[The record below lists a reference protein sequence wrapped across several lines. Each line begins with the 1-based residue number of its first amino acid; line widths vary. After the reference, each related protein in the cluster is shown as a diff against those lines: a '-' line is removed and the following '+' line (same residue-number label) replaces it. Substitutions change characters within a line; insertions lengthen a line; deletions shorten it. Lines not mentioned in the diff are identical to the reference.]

1 VLRQRNV
8 KAGFFFTGNF
18 YANDEFEPLIKDLL
32 QDGHYLGAHSD
43 KHLLYCDWSK
53 RDSLLV
59 TRRQFRRD
67 LKRNYKRMAEF
78 GIDKNEA
85 KVFLPPYEWYNAS
98 VVKWTHELGLT
109 LVNFTPGTLS
119 TADYT
124 YPDMGTRYRN
134 SDTIFRSIMDY
145 ESNAR
150 IGMNGFI
157 LLVHIGTDPRRT
169 DKFYDRLDQLLVT
182 LMEKGYSFKR
192 IDELVPE
199 GTE

>member
-85 KVFLPPYEWYNAS
+85 KVFLPPYEWHNAS